1 MEVLL
6 IAKPEERVRVNEE
19 IREDKVRLVS
29 EEGEQVGIMKLKDAL
44 EKAREVDKDLV
55 EVAPGAKPPVAKLM
69 DYGKFKYEKQKARQK
84 AKQSQSTME
93 LKQLRLKPQIEEHD
107 FNFKC
112 RDAKR
117 FLENNNKVKFQVF
130 FRGRQITKPELGREL
145 LENIKQELEG
155 HGEVVKEPEMQ
166 GHTMTMVI
174 EPNSSKG

>member
-1 MEVLL
+1 M

-19 IREDKVRLVS
+19 IKENKVRLVT
-29 EEGEQVGIMKLKDAL
+29 EDGEQVGVLDLKSAL
-44 EKAREVDKDLV
+44 EKARSADKDLV
-55 EVAPGAKPPVAKLM
+55 EVAPNASPVVVKMM

-84 AKQSQSTME
+84 AKQSQSIME

-130 FRGRQITKPELGREL
+130 FRGRQITKPELGRDL
-145 LENIKQELEG
+145 LERIKEELKD
-155 HGEVVKEPEMQ
+155 HGQVTKEPEMQ
-166 GHTMTMVI
+166 GHTMTMII
-174 EPNSSKG
+174 EPKSSKN